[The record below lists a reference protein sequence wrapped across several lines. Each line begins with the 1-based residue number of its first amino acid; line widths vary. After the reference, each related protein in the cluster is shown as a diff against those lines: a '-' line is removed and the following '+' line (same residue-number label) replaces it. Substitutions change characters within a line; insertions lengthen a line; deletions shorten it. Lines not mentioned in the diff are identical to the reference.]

1 MREWILMA
9 LWHGFWTEFR
19 IEACLNCGRPKLI
32 QRAARAR
39 WLVLKLLA
47 YCFLLTLWWA
57 LPWIFGYA
65 GAIHSPFIAARFWG
79 YTVYCLIGLIISKVL
94 LGGWWKD
101 WKAR

>member
-19 IEACLNCGRPKLI
+19 IEAR
-32 QRAARAR
+32 
-39 WLVLKLLA
+39 LVLTLLA
-47 YCFLLTLWWA
+47 YCFVLTLWWA
-57 LPWIFGYA
+57 LPWISGNA
-65 GAIHSPFIAARFWG
+65 GAIHSPFTATRFWG